1 MKRKIQLIILFICIS
16 SVSHAQ
22 FSLKRILKSGE
33 KAVRNVGRTV
43 EKGVQ
48 DMNKTTGIAIHDLG
62 KATGKVADD
71 ARKTLEKGLQDASRE
86 SGRAGKNIVQETGR
100 VKANAVD
107 IFKALEKYAETNISG
122 TIALTKSTEQRIR
135 EGKLLDA
142 VFHVALDPL
151 TKQEEAAFLATQQS
165 KYLNTA
171 AATAAGV
178 YGGPGG
184 SAAYAAWQ
192 TYRASGGNAEL
203 AFRAGIITGLTS
215 SSLKVVGSMSG
226 SEAKEMLQKS
236 VLAGAIGGLAIAASG
251 GDEEQIKKGFILGGG
266 MVLIQDLYQNYTN
279 QPLDASPANKDPYCI
294 GVNDPS
300 CDVLKSAYY
309 TDKNGNK
316 VFDASK
322 LDRNASHV
330 GVGTKF
336 DDKGNPIILKKD
348 IPWSSDQSVLMRS
361 AAKVP
366 GMNAM
371 GLFHDKLVVSWAIS
385 DNIGNQLTIFPA
397 MLFTYLGTDGG
408 LTTKIANVT
417 TEQNVQQQSQN
428 NESASK
434 PSSQSKITEPVQ
446 IQNSNTFIDNQGNE
460 FYQSNNIIYNRWG
473 QKIEI
478 DKLPLEVRTQMANLS
493 FVTPPAELMFDFS
506 SPGTKLANLPENIPC
521 GFSGSPDKFVS
532 LPAIEYA
539 IRYIEN
545 ENWEDYGMKN
555 MLTSKHITA
564 PIGSIIY
571 VRNIVNGALV
581 RTYVIGTLSSIEKK
595 SGATIILSDPVLK
608 QLGADGNSLWV
619 EADYEDIGVEKL
631 VFKHGA
637 NEKLAFDN
645 LRNGKWQLRIF
656 DDFKTLYTLKDYNNE
671 FQISLPVGKY
681 GFELVDISPLQT
693 HRAYT
698 GTFTVTQ

>member
-1 MKRKIQLIILFICIS
+1 MNRKVQLLILLIFIPF
-16 SVSHAQ
+16 VSHAQ

-48 DMNKTTGIAIHDLG
+48 DVNKTTGIAIHDLG
-62 KATGKVADD
+62 KATGKAADD

-100 VKANAVD
+100 VKTNAVD
-107 IFKALEKYAETNISG
+107 IFKALEKYAEINISG
-122 TIALTKSTEQRIR
+122 TIDLTKSTEQRLR

-142 VFHVALDPL
+142 VFHIALDPL

-226 SEAKEMLQKS
+226 TEAKEMLQKS
-236 VLAGAIGGLAIAASG
+236 VLAGAVGGLAIAASG

-266 MVLIQDLYQNYTN
+266 MVLVQDLYRNYT
-279 QPLDASPANKDPYCI
+279 QQTLDPSPATKEPYCTSPS
-294 GVNDPS
+294 DPS
-300 CDVLKSAYY
+300 CATLKAAFYK
-309 TDKNGNK
+309 DENGNL
-316 VFDASK
+316 VFDPSK
-322 LDRNASHV
+322 LDPKASYV
-330 GVGTKF
+330 GVGA
-336 DDKGNPIILKKD
+336 NPNAPLKLGAD
-348 IPWSSDQSVLMRS
+348 IPWDSDQSVLMRS

-417 TEQNVQQQSQN
+417 AEQNVQQQSKN

-434 PSSQSKITEPVQ
+434 PSPQSTIAEPVQ
-446 IQNSNTFIDNQGNE
+446 TQNSNTKFIDNQGNE
-460 FYQSNNIIYNRWG
+460 FYQSNNVIYNRWG
-473 QKIEI
+473 QKIEF
-478 DKLPLEVRTQMANLS
+478 DKLPLEIRTQVANLS
-493 FVTPPAELMFDFS
+493 IVTPPAELMFDFS

-521 GFSGSPDKFVS
+521 GFSGSPDKFVA

-545 ENWEDYGMKN
+545 ENWENYGMKN

-571 VRNIVNGALV
+571 VRNIVNGALA

-619 EADYEDIGVEKL
+619 ETDYEDIGVEKL
-631 VFKHGA
+631 VFKHGS

-656 DDFKTLYTLKDYNNE
+656 DDFKTLYTFKDYNNE

-681 GFELVDISPLQT
+681 GFELVDNSPLQT